1 MPQSARAS
9 FQPFARSA
17 MRIIVGFLFMEHG
30 LQKIF
35 GLLGGVGG
43 SGGTAHFFSWSWV
56 AGILELVG
64 GPLILIGLFTAPV
77 AFVLCGEMA
86 VAYFWV
92 HAHGGFW
99 PLVNHGELAVLY
111 CFVFLYLAAAGP
123 GPISADVILR
133 GKGR

>member
-1 MPQSARAS
+1 MAQAARAS
-9 FQPFARSA
+9 FLPFARSA
-17 MRIIVGFLFMEHG
+17 LRIMVGFLFMEHG

-43 SGGTAHFFSWSWV
+43 SGGTAHFPSWSWA
-56 AGILELVG
+56 AGILELIG
-64 GPLILIGLFTAPV
+64 GPLILFGLFTSPV

-86 VAYFWV
+86 VAYFWI
-92 HAHGGFW
+92 HFPHGFW

-123 GPISADVILR
+123 GPVSADALIR
-133 GKGR
+133 HKG

>member
-1 MPQSARAS
+1 MAKNSGTAL
-9 FQPFARSA
+9 QPFARSA

-35 GLLGGVGG
+35 GLLGGLGG
-43 SGGTAHFFSWSWV
+43 SGATAHFISWSWV
-56 AGILELVG
+56 AGILEVVG

-77 AFVLCGEMA
+77 AFVLSGEMA

-92 HAHGGFW
+92 HFPHGFW

-123 GPISADVILR
+123 GPVSMDAIAR
-133 GKGR
+133 NK

>member
-1 MPQSARAS
+1 MAQAVRAS
-9 FQPFARSA
+9 LQPFARSA
-17 MRIIVGFLFMEHG
+17 LRIIVGFLFMEHG
-30 LQKIF
+30 LQKIL

-43 SGGTAHFFSWSWV
+43 SGGTAHFISWPWV
-56 AGILELVG
+56 AGILEVIG

-92 HAHGGFW
+92 HSPHGFW
-99 PLVNHGELAVLY
+99 PLLNHGELAVLY

-123 GPISADVILR
+123 GPVSADSLIR
-133 GKGR
+133 HKG

>member
-1 MPQSARAS
+1 MPQAARAS
-9 FQPFARSA
+9 FLPFARSA
-17 MRIIVGFLFMEHG
+17 LRIMVGFLFMEHG
-30 LQKIF
+30 LQKIL

-43 SGGTAHFFSWSWV
+43 SGGTAHFISWSWV

-64 GPLILIGLFTAPV
+64 GLLILIGLFTSPV

-92 HAHGGFW
+92 HFPRGFW
-99 PLVNHGELAVLY
+99 PLLNHGELAVLY

-123 GPISADVILR
+123 GPVSADAMIR
-133 GKGR
+133 RKS